1 MANTA
6 SRLSANGSLT
16 ISGSFDEVTKIIPD
30 GLILYYDAGKSYSN
44 GFGNT
49 VFDLSS
55 SNNTGI
61 IAGRSTN
68 SFGGATDPVYASA
81 NSGYFILNG
90 NGGYI
95 TSSILYTT
103 PLEFT
108 IGVWFRTSS
117 TTRASKLIGFGNSQY
132 QNSFA
137 GGTTFETS
145 YDRHLWMGADN
156 RVYFGIYPGQVV
168 SINSSSTYTDNVWHY
183 AVGTFSGSQSAL
195 RLYVDG
201 VLLTSN
207 TQFNSAQAYSGY
219 WKIGAGSIGG
229 WPSTSPG
236 ASYFLGDIG
245 PAEVYSR
252 ALTAAEVLQNY
263 NVDATRFG
271 RTPTP
276 YAVNKL
282 TANTTYITDEF
293 DEVTY
298 NPNNSGPT
306 KNLFQNSQDFNQQ
319 FAWLIANGTVTKNQ
333 ALSPDN
339 TQTATLF
346 SATGQYPVIYYHPP
360 GGLSG
365 YKLVEPGKF
374 YTHSMFVK
382 YVNQSRCTLVNE
394 SSPVGGFMIFDL
406 LTGTLAASVNGSI
419 IRATITPF
427 PNGWWRISATYLIPS
442 TSYANNP
449 NEFYWQPQWRL
460 GNYDGT
466 NYSGSQMLVWGA
478 QLEEGNTATTYVST
492 GFPKNMLLFTDEL
505 TTLSTYYWNR
515 ENCTITKNATI
526 SPDGNYNG
534 FLLSSTINGG
544 SNTGFFQRQLF
555 NLPINTNYTYS
566 VYLKQGTSP
575 TTFLNFYN
583 TSPFSQLIATITW
596 PAIYENGP
604 TVSYS
609 GDATRLASTITDAGS
624 GWWRF
629 SLSMNNG
636 SSSGLTWRVYVTT
649 NGVTNVI
656 GNSVYVWGP
665 QLEFGLT
672 PTTLIRNAG
681 NFINTLPLANTNMV
695 LKTTNTGNTFV
706 KGTYDEYSK
715 MSPITEGLIFNIDP
729 GYDTSYTG
737 SGSTMYD
744 TTQNKYIVNLT
755 AGGSSPTYS
764 SDFGGT
770 LKFTSTFGNNA
781 WANTNFPARTITPT
795 SNYTMSAWI
804 KLNRSNSGLAEFQ
817 FYTSSTGALV
827 SPQANTGFAYGSIGC
842 ILGTNYYGDYGLFW
856 STRIQNSGAK
866 ELLMGFQNRV
876 TPYQEAS
883 PQLTYPMNNSLIFFN
898 WTHIVGVLNNAGNFA
913 GFYVNGVLATSTTA
927 SQIASGSFPYA
938 ISTIRICADN
948 ASGGSGF
955 PRNFDGDI
963 GPMSIWN
970 RALSASEIQQMY
982 NSQRSRFGV

>member
-6 SRLSANGSLT
+6 SRLSANGSFT
-16 ISGSFDEVTKIIPD
+16 INGSFDEVTKIIPD

-95 TSSILYTT
+95 TSSTLYSN
-103 PLEFT
+103 PSEFT
-108 IGVWFRTSS
+108 IGVWFRTAS

-137 GGTTFETS
+137 GGTTFDTN
-145 YDRHLWMGADN
+145 YDRHLILGADN
-156 RVYFGIYPGQVV
+156 KVHFGIYPNQVV

-183 AVGTFSGSQSAL
+183 AVGTFSGSQSAM

-207 TQFNSAQAYSGY
+207 TQFNFAQPYSGY
-219 WKIGAGSIGG
+219 WKIGTGSIGG

-245 PAEVYSR
+245 PAKVYNR
-252 ALTAAEVLQNY
+252 ALTAQEVLQNY

-282 TANTTYITDEF
+282 TANTTYITGEF

-298 NPNNSGPT
+298 NQNNSAP
-306 KNLFQNSQDFNQQ
+306 NRNVFNWSQNFSRGGWSIFNITLTQN
-319 FAWLIANGTVTKNQ
+319 AEVAPDGTR
-333 ALSPDN
+333 
-339 TQTATLF
+339 TATLL
-346 SATGQYPVIYYHPP
+346 TG
-360 GGLSG
+360 GGLYNNIRYNNG
-365 YKLVEPGKF
+365 YVFVGGGGFREGETW
-374 YTHSMFVK
+374 THSLFVK
-382 YVNQSRCTLVNE
+382 YGTQNQVTLVAEDWNFTAIN
-394 SSPVGGFMIFDL
+394 GINYNWITTFNL
-406 LTGTLAASVNGSI
+406 LTGAVTGGGIPIVNQGM
-419 IRATITPF
+419 TNVG
-427 PNGWWRISATYLIPS
+427 NGWWRIWVSFRVPAVVGFT
-442 TSYANNP
+442 
-449 NEFYWQPQWRL
+449 PQSLQFRPGL
-460 GNYDGT
+460 YDGT
-466 NYSGSQMLVWGA
+466 DYTGKLTYVWGA
-478 QLEEGNTATTYVST
+478 QLERGASPTEYVGTSS
-492 GFPKNMLLFTDEL
+492 PKNFLLFSEEYGRDN
-505 TTLSTYYWNR
+505 SNNFRWYI
-515 ENCTITKNATI
+515 ENISVSKATI
-526 SPDGNYNG
+526 PDPNGNFNAS
-534 FLLSSTINGG
+534 LISSTING
-544 SNTGFFQRQLF
+544 S
-555 NLPINTNYTYS
+555 INTCYVSQQVFDVVPNVNYTYS

-575 TTFLNFYN
+575 TSLINFYSA
-583 TSPFSQLIATITW
+583 SPFYQLTATITW
-596 PAIYENGP
+596 PTIAGNAP
-604 TVSYS
+604 TVSYAGGPVTTAVTPAPNGWYRFS
-609 GDATRLASTITDAGS
+609 MSLTNNAST
-624 GWWRF
+624 
-629 SLSMNNG
+629 SMVC
-636 SSSGLTWRVYVTT
+636 RVYVRSQ
-649 NGVTNVI
+649 GVTNVI
-656 GNSVYVWGP
+656 GDTVYVWGA
-665 QLEFGLT
+665 QMEFGLA
-672 PTTLIRNAG
+672 PTNYIFNGALYSA
-681 NFINTLPLANTNMV
+681 TLPLAPAAI
-695 LKTTNTGNTFV
+695 KTINTGNTFI
-706 KGTYDEYSK
+706 KSTFDEYSK

-729 GYDTSYTG
+729 GYEGSYIG

-744 TTQNKYIVNLT
+744 TTQNRYRVDLNN
-755 AGGSSPTYS
+755 SPPYS

-795 SNYTMSAWI
+795 SNYTMSAWV
-804 KLNRSNSGLAEFQ
+804 KFNRSNSGLAEFQ
-817 FYTSSTGALV
+817 YYISSTGDLV
-827 SPQANTGFAYGSIGC
+827 SPQANTGFAYGSAGT

-856 STRIQNSGAK
+856 YSQIRTSGQK
-866 ELLMGFQNRV
+866 QLLVGFQNRV
-876 TPYQEAS
+876 TPYNEAS
-883 PQLTYPMNNSLIFFN
+883 PQLVYTMNDSLIFFN

-913 GFYVNGVLATSTTA
+913 GFYVNGVLVNSTTA
-927 SQIASGSFPYA
+927 SQIASGSFPYT

-948 ASGGSGF
+948 ASGGGGI